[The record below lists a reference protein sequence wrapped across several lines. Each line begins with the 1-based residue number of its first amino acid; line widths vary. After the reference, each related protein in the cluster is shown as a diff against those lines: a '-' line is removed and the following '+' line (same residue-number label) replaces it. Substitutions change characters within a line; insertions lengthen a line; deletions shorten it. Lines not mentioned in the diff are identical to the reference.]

1 MNKRYM
7 LNHSILYGDDN
18 HATPE
23 AAAMNTLAFL
33 RRSGVV
39 RRYHTEELLK
49 PQDVAQHSYG
59 VAWLCWWLCQGQV
72 SAALVMHALAHDAAE
87 HALGDIPSPTKRE
100 LGIRNQVDAA
110 EAHLMALHSIVLPEL
125 SDFESKVLKLADALD
140 GVLHCVH
147 ELELGNQTLY
157 AVFLNFHRYGLELV
171 PHGTAPSADG
181 VEGRAMLLLKWAA
194 ERWSALTK

>member
-7 LNHSILYGDDN
+7 PDHSIMYG
-18 HATPE
+18 ATALPSDRD
-23 AAAMNTLAFL
+23 AMSTLTFL
-33 RRSGVV
+33 RRSGRV

-72 SAALVMHALAHDAAE
+72 SAALILHALAHDAAE

-100 LGIRNQVDAA
+100 LGIRQQVDAA
-110 EAHLMALHSIVLPEL
+110 EARLMALHSIVLPDL
-125 SDFESKVLKLADALD
+125 SDFENKVLKLADALD

-171 PHGTAPSADG
+171 TEGTVAGADG
-181 VEGRAMLLLKWAA
+181 VEGRAKLLLNWAA
-194 ERWSALTK
+194 KRWSELTK

>member
-7 LNHSILYGDDN
+7 LDHSIWYSDDH

-72 SAALVMHALAHDAAE
+72 TMPLIMHALAHDAAE
-87 HALGDIPSPTKRE
+87 HGLGDIPSPTKRE
-100 LGIRNQVDAA
+100 LGIKPQVDAA
-110 EAHLMALHSIVLPEL
+110 EACLMEANGLRLPALTTYEDLM
-125 SDFESKVLKLADALD
+125 LKMADALD
-140 GVLHCVH
+140 GVLHCLH

-157 AVFLNFHRYGLELV
+157 QVFLNFHQYGHELL
-171 PHGTAPSADG
+171 PDGTPSSA
-181 VEGRAMLLLKWAA
+181 ETPWSRARMLLDWAA
-194 ERWSALTK
+194 TRWSALTK

>member
-7 LNHSILYGDDN
+7 PDHSILYGDVELPSDRD
-18 HATPE
+18 
-23 AAAMNTLAFL
+23 AMSTLAFL
-33 RRSGVV
+33 RRSGRV

-59 VAWLCWWLCQGQV
+59 VAWLCWWLRQGQV

-87 HALGDIPSPTKRE
+87 HGLGDIPSPTKRE
-100 LGIRNQVDAA
+100 LGIRLQVDVA
-110 EAHLMALHSIVLPEL
+110 EAALMRANGVSLPEL
-125 SDFESKVLKLADALD
+125 TTYEEYVLKLADALD

-171 PHGTAPSADG
+171 PEGTVAG
-181 VEGRAMLLLKWAA
+181 VEGVERRARLLLNRAA
-194 ERWSALTK
+194 ERWTELTK

>member
-1 MNKRYM
+1 MHKRYTM
-7 LNHSILYGDDN
+7 SHSVLHDVGVLPKDLD
-18 HATPE
+18 
-23 AAAMNTLAFL
+23 AMSTLAFL
-33 RRSGVV
+33 RRSGRV

-59 VAWLCWWLCQGQV
+59 VAWLCWWLTEGAA
-72 SAALVMHALAHDAAE
+72 SAPLVLHALAHDAAE
-87 HALGDIPSPTKRE
+87 HGLGDIPSPTKRE
-100 LGIRNQVDAA
+100 LGIRQQVDAA
-110 EAHLMALHSIVLPEL
+110 EAHLMALHGIVLPDL
-125 SDFESKVLKLADALD
+125 SAFENKVLKLADALD
-140 GVLHCVH
+140 GVLHCTH

-171 PHGTAPSADG
+171 PHGTAPSTDC